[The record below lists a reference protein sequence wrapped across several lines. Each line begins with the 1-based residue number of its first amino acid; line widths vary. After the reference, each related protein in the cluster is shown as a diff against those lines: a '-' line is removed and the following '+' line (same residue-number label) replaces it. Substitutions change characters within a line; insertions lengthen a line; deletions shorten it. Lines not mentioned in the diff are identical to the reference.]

1 MMKVVV
7 NRDKCMNE
15 VVNLV
20 SVPWSLVPS
29 HCSLV
34 IGHGSLSLV
43 PMSLVPGHWSLVIGP
58 WSLVPGPW
66 SLPSIQNWFLLHW
79 KVSDVYTFKLYI
91 TVASC

>member
-20 SVPWSLVPS
+20 SVPWSLVAS

-34 IGHGSLSLV
+34 IGHGPLSLV
-43 PMSLVPGHWSLVIGP
+43 PMSLVPGH
-58 WSLVPGPW
+58 W

>member
-29 HCSLV
+29 HCSLL
-34 IGHGSLSLV
+34 IGHGPLSLV
-43 PMSLVPGHWSLVIGP
+43 PVSLVPGH
-58 WSLVPGPW
+58 W

>member
-43 PMSLVPGHWSLVIGP
+43 PMSLVPGHWSL
-58 WSLVPGPW
+58 
-66 SLPSIQNWFLLHW
+66 PSIQNWFLLHW